1 MASDRATGGIL
12 LIIGIVGILLY
23 GWLLFFYNEGMTTL
37 ILQLTAFLGIAMIL
51 AIISWIGY
59 TMATTTPPEPLDI
72 GEVSEEVSSPETS
85 DADDVEPA
93 KKSTESKK

>member
-59 TMATTTPPEPLDI
+59 TMATTPPPEPLDI
-72 GEVSEEVSSPETS
+72 GEVSEEVSSSAEDEDP
-85 DADDVEPA
+85 
-93 KKSTESKK
+93 KKESKE

>member
-12 LIIGIVGILLY
+12 LSIGIVGILLY

-37 ILQLTAFLGIAMIL
+37 ILQLTAFLGISMIL

-59 TMATTTPPEPLDI
+59 TMATTPPPEPLDI

-85 DADDVEPA
+85 SAEDEDPK
-93 KKSTESKK
+93 KKSKE